1 MILVYIPARGGSK
14 GIPLKNIHPF
24 LGKPLI
30 AYTFDL
36 VNKMTE
42 LYPGQIVP
50 FLSTDDNRIHACGIE
65 YGFSNSYL
73 RPESLSG
80 DKANIVDG
88 IIHALEWLEAEKN
101 IIPDEILLLQPT
113 SPLRTISQVQALLQ
127 TFREKKAQSM
137 FSVIPMK
144 QHPYECINCSGDQ
157 WDYVSKPAGEVSQR
171 QSYKDR
177 FYFIDGSYYIVTLDF
192 LKKHKKM
199 VLPGESTPF
208 IIEDKFMIDI
218 DEPEDLS
225 MAEALLK
232 YRKAK

>member
-1 MILVYIPARGGSK
+1 MFVYVPARGGSK

-30 AYTFDL
+30 AYTFDII
-36 VNKMTE
+36 NKMVK
-42 LYPGQIVP
+42 LYPGEIVP
-50 FLSTDDNRIHACGIE
+50 FLSTDDNRIQAYGMQ
-65 YGFSNSYL
+65 YGFSNDYL
-73 RPESLSG
+73 RPESLSD

-127 TFREKKAQSM
+127 AFRGKNAQSM

-144 QHPYECINCSGDQ
+144 QHPFECINCSGDQ

-171 QSYKDR
+171 QSYLNR

-199 VLPGESTPF
+199 VLQGESTPF

-218 DEPEDLS
+218 DEPEDLL
-225 MAEALLK
+225 MAEVLLK
-232 YRKAK
+232 YRITK